1 MRFVFSTAQ
10 RLYSSRTWFNVGRNF
25 NRAPVYDYPGISSSF
40 HLQASIP
47 LSREHI
53 KTEITGNFLHHL
65 TDGLKKEASV
75 FGILTQFALA
85 QRAVVFLGFW
95 GKIFLDIMKVISAV
109 LLVAVFWSQEWK
121 STLSD
126 SIIHIGKLL
135 RFSSSKSQP
144 ERDSLWVSQETDG
157 MFQPCYARCFLN
169 HSVAGDIFGALWH
182 KVEFFVNEL
191 SAFRM

>member
-10 RLYSSRTWFNVGRNF
+10 RPYSSRTWFNVGRNF

-40 HLQASIP
+40 HLQASIT

-144 ERDSLWVSQETDG
+144 ERDSVSLSGNRRDVSALLCAVLLKSQRRWRYLWRTGIKWSSLL
-157 MFQPCYARCFLN
+157 M
-169 HSVAGDIFGALWH
+169 
-182 KVEFFVNEL
+182 KL